1 MFISLKGI
9 GHFHG
14 VKLIAG
20 SRELVSEN
28 SLVDSG
34 VEKNSRVAMVVTTYG
49 GGTN

>member
-1 MFISLKGI
+1 MFLSLKGI

-20 SRELVSEN
+20 SRELVSDN

-49 GGTN
+49 GTN